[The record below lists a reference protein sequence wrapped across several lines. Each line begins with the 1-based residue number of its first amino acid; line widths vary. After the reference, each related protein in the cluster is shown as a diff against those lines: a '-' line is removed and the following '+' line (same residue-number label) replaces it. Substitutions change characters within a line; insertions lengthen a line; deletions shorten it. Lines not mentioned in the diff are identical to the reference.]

1 MKESRLGS
9 GVNALFSNI
18 FDEEQPIAEG
28 DGVREIDIALID
40 TNPNQPRKNFDQDAL
55 YELAESIKAHGV
67 IQPVILAQNGNRYTI
82 IAGERRYRACML
94 CKMTAVPAIV
104 KEFSEREQKEIAL
117 IENLQRE
124 DLNPIEEAVAIK
136 ALMEEYNVTQE
147 QIAQALGKSRPAIA
161 NSLRLL
167 NLDPSVI
174 EMVRAG
180 RLSAGHARTLVAIKD
195 PDVQYKYANASC
207 DKKMSVR
214 ELETMVYAYLNP
226 AKKIIKA
233 RPPVVAELK
242 ELVNDMQ
249 RIFAT
254 KIKAVGTED
263 KGRIYIDYYTKDD
276 LQRIF
281 ELMEVLKQK

>member
-195 PDVQYKYANASC
+195 PNVQYKYANASC

-226 AKKIIKA
+226 TKKITKA